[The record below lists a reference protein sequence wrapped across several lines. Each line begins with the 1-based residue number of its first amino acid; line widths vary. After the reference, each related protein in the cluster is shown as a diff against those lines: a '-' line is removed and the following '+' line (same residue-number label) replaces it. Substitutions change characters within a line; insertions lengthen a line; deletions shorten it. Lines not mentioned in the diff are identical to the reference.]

1 MAETTTSGARERID
15 TDAQATALVLK
26 MRAGERRAT
35 ALVITEL
42 ERLSTAAPILL
53 RAMQPH
59 LGHALVVGFTGPP
72 GAGKSTLV
80 NAVIA
85 DLRGAGKTVGV
96 IAVDPSSPVSGGA
109 ILGDRIRM
117 TAALD
122 DDGVFVRSLASRG
135 YLGGLSPAAV
145 RIIDALDA
153 AGRDVIL
160 LETVGTGQSE
170 IDVAEVA
177 DVRVVISAP
186 GLGDDIQAMKSGL
199 LEIADIMVVN
209 KGDRPGAEQTLQQLL
224 GALSIRAMRNQ
235 KVPVLKTT
243 ATTGEGVPE
252 LVAGGRREGPRAGCG
267 GPDGTA
273 PAAGAL
279 SHRAGRLRSRRRARA
294 RRAGRQRSTR
304 SPMKCSAA
312 PSAPRKRRGG
322 CWANR
327 GTQMQK
333 GRPRERPPG
342 QCIAC
347 DSRRSI
353 VLHLPVDFTLA
364 GGAAAGTFPFHA
376 VAALGS
382 VVGTRAA
389 GLSSADG
396 SDGVVASGP
405 GIVLALELGS
415 SGSPSAASAAV
426 PKQPSAST
434 AARAEMVLDFMIRLP
449 SLSTAVVAGGCCLL
463 P

>member
-15 TDAQATALVLK
+15 TDAQATALMHK

-85 DLRGAGKTVGV
+85 NLRAAGKTVGV

-209 KGDRPGAEQTLQQLL
+209 KGDRPGAEQTLQQLHG
-224 GALSIRAMRNQ
+224 GAVHSRHAQPERAGAEDDGDDRRRR
-235 KVPVLKTT
+235 
-243 ATTGEGVPE
+243 AR
-252 LVAGGRREGPRAGCG
+252 AGAGRRREGPRAGGSRPDWRGAG
-267 GPDGTA
+267 GA
-273 PAAGAL
+273 PAISSRGPPPISSPSACAPEG
-279 SHRAGRLRSRRRARA
+279 RRRW
-294 RRAGRQRSTR
+294 TR
-304 SPMKCSAA
+304 SPTKSSAA
-312 PSAPRKRRGG
+312 PSARRKRRGG
-322 CWANR
+322 CWTNSR
-327 GTQMQK
+327 QSE
-333 GRPRERPPG
+333 GRLPRLRSTR
-342 QCIAC
+342 
-347 DSRRSI
+347 SRWVQSS
-353 VLHLPVDFTLA
+353 LA
-364 GGAAAGTFPFHA
+364 
-376 VAALGS
+376 S
-382 VVGTRAA
+382 C
-389 GLSSADG
+389 
-396 SDGVVASGP
+396 
-405 GIVLALELGS
+405 
-415 SGSPSAASAAV
+415 
-426 PKQPSAST
+426 ST
-434 AARAEMVLDFMIRLP
+434 APGP
-449 SLSTAVVAGGCCLL
+449 SV
-463 P
+463 PYR